1 MKQRSWV
8 WLGIL
13 IAIVVGAAP
22 GKTLAGASS
31 DNLLDLAANA
41 APSVSLGLG
50 VSPLHW
56 DLIAPLPGIPAS
68 TAAESRTL
76 ADREARGRA
85 VSLDFKLRWPTAE
98 LPVEPY
104 LVLGPAL
111 LVEQPYDLSDLI
123 RAPADPTVRLGAKA
137 GAGFNW
143 RLTKDAT
150 LFGSYDV
157 TTSGVDSFTSSRTKA
172 PATGVPTE
180 HELLYG
186 VRFRY

>member
-1 MKQRSWV
+1 MKHRVSL
-8 WLGIL
+8 WLGFVTL
-13 IAIVVGAAP
+13 LVVAAAP
-22 GKTLAGASS
+22 GKTFAGPSS

-56 DLIAPLPGIPAS
+56 ELIAPLPGIPAS
-68 TAAESRTL
+68 TAVESQAL
-76 ADREARGRA
+76 GDRGA
-85 VSLDFKLRWPTAE
+85 VSLDVKLKWPGAE
-98 LPVEPY
+98 HGLEPY
-104 LVLGPAL
+104 LAVGPAL
-111 LVEQPYDLSDLI
+111 VVEQPHDPGDLM
-123 RAPADPTVRLGAKA
+123 RTPGDPTVRLGAKA

-143 RLTKDAT
+143 RLTKGAT

-157 TTSGVDSFTSSRTKA
+157 TTTGVDAFTSSRTKA
-172 PATGVPTE
+172 PASGIPTE